1 MKKNSL
7 FNLRKKIKKYKIL
20 IFDLDNTIYDQND
33 YDYPAIR
40 RVSKFISSKINLDE
54 KKIFKQLISMKEK
67 NLKNIFDNFLKK
79 KKIVE
84 PFLKK
89 LVIRCVNLFQNY
101 KCEELRMSKSLYN
114 DLNYLSDNKILYLVT
129 NGNTKRQKRK
139 IKFLKI
145 EKFFK
150 KIYILDGKKNE
161 LKPSIKNVKR
171 MHSYIIKNEKKNAL
185 FIGDNKKVDKNFA
198 KNLGIEYFYFSY

>member
-114 DLNYLSDNKILYLVT
+114 DLNYLRDNKILYLVT